1 MKNDFYLGDLY
12 PNMGYMTTRA
22 STIPEPGD
30 QASMTK
36 NNQDVAIAH
45 PLKVDDSAVKGHY
58 FGLIIVVGVIL
69 LLGTRI

>member
-45 PLKVDDSAVKGHY
+45 PIAVDDTQVRGHY
-58 FGLIIVVGVIL
+58 FGLIIIVGVIL
-69 LLGTRI
+69 MLGARI

>member
-36 NNQDVAIAH
+36 NNQDVAIAN
-45 PLKVDDSAVKGHY
+45 PLKVGDQEVKGHY
-58 FGLIIVVGVIL
+58 FGLIIIVGVIL
-69 LLGTRI
+69 LLGIRI